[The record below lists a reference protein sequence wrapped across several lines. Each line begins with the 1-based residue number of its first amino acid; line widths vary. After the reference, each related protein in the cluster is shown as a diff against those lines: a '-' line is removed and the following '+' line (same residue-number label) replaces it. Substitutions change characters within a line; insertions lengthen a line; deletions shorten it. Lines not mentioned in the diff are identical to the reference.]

1 MPTTANN
8 DANNIKNMPNGGL
21 KNSTITLI
29 QRPIKPK
36 ILKINTIILLYSIF
50 YTVV

>member
-1 MPTTANN
+1 MMLITK
-8 DANNIKNMPNGGL
+8 KNTPNGGL
-21 KNSTITLI
+21 KNSAITLI
-29 QRPIKPK
+29 QKAKKPK